1 VKVKLPKEQKELRG
15 VRFSQVL
22 PIDLNGFEIDL
33 LLPLLFFTIL
43 SGGRGRARIPNDPG
57 AIGLYIDRLSQ
68 HPDVEGFADPEGR
81 HLLERLVRAAL
92 ITVGRVGRGHKD
104 EQITSVI
111 PYSLLCYKPG
121 FPKEGSRLRNVDTF
135 LYQILRGYLGGD
147 QELRQFVKEVF
158 GRGITI
164 GPPGQPE
171 GSYDRTTEVDTLTR
185 LSLAFL
191 DGFESA
197 KPGLSREKY
206 HATPGACPDLA
217 RELAADLLH
226 YMSAYHVAM
235 PTPAFIHHLLILTN
249 FELFTYT
256 LKVVQAVTALVENPE
271 SLPPA
276 MGEPAEPSPPAI
288 YVDFTAQPGPSQEMA
303 RTCVRRDI
311 ETYQRFL
318 SANLLLRQLHTYV
331 QQLQRNVRRRAELEG
346 LLDFK
351 TSGPRY
357 LQNLLQLRTHTD
369 IEAAARQ
376 DIEKIFKEN
385 EGNNEREN
393 KDRSDREN
401 AEGMANELAM
411 KHLEELLAS
420 TESDLDGLVML
431 LTDGQRDATQHFVQW
446 YWSTGGLTRP
456 EGLLRGQLKYRP
468 SWQYAPT
475 NDLLAVL
482 VQLAAARLRVRE
494 QSSSN
499 GGRNGQGGLPPIR
512 LQDFLRFLEE
522 RFGLLI
528 DRPPPPF
535 QGAEYIAAAQE
546 NLRAMLRRLRQMG
559 IFRDLS
565 DDFTVQR
572 LHPPYATYATTTQH

>member
-1 VKVKLPKEQKELRG
+1 MKVKLPEALRG

-22 PIDLNGFEIDL
+22 PIELNDFDIDL

-43 SGGRGRARIPNDPG
+43 SSGRGRARIPNDPG

-68 HPDVEGFADPEGR
+68 HPDVEGFADLEGR
-81 HLLERLVRAAL
+81 RLLERLVRAAL

-171 GSYDRTTEVDTLTR
+171 GSYDGTTEVDTLTR

-206 HATPGACPDLA
+206 HAGPGACPDLA

-235 PTPAFIHHLLILTN
+235 PTPAFIDHLRILIN

-256 LKVVQAVTALVENPE
+256 LKVVQAVTALVETPE

-276 MGEPAEPSPPAI
+276 MRDPVEPSPPAI
-288 YVDFTAQPGPSQEMA
+288 YVDFTGQPGPSQEMTRA
-303 RTCVRRDI
+303 CVRRDI

-318 SANLLLRQLHTYV
+318 SANLLLRQLHIYV
-331 QQLQRNVRRRAELEG
+331 EQLQRSSRHSGEIER

-351 TSGPRY
+351 TSGPHY
-357 LQNLLQLRTHTD
+357 LQNLLKLRMHTD
-369 IEAAARQ
+369 IEASARHE
-376 DIEKIFKEN
+376 IGRIFQGDV
-385 EGNNEREN
+385 GNNERE
-393 KDRSDREN
+393 KRSRSNQEK
-401 AEGMANELAM
+401 AEGMDNELAM
-411 KHLEELLAS
+411 KRLKELLAS
-420 TESDLDGLVML
+420 TESDLDGLVTL
-431 LTDGQRDATQHFVQW
+431 LTEGQRDATQSFVRW
-446 YWSTGGLTRP
+446 YWSTGGLTKP
-456 EGLLRGQLKYRP
+456 EGLLRGQLKYRS
-468 SWQYAPT
+468 SWQYAST
-475 NDLLAVL
+475 NGLLTVL
-482 VQLAAARLRVRE
+482 VQLAAARLRARDE
-494 QSSSN
+494 SGSSGS
-499 GGRNGQGGLPPIR
+499 RNGQGSLLPIR
-512 LQDFLRFLEE
+512 LQDFLRFLDE

-535 QGAEYIAAAQE
+535 EGAEYIAAAQE

-572 LHPPYATYATTTQH
+572 LHPPYAATSELTSYY